1 MAVPVKK
8 EEEKQV
14 EQDKV
19 PVSKKL
25 SSPIVI
31 VTPDLEDVEGDP
43 PTAEGTDRE
52 SLKRNSSQN
61 VGIDRRKSSNTLQ
74 SVTGRPRDSH
84 GNLVSELS
92 TASSTETDI
101 NRGKTAVKKSKNRK
115 SYANRKRRRSSV
127 SQSEKETKLIKSE
140 KNTNGTGR
148 KASISAEKS
157 KVFQN
162 EVKIISEVKANKTP
176 TPTSF
181 ESVTTLPQ
189 RRKNRMEELIQ
200 SYASP
205 DQRSPDFSSSSPF
218 SPNLLQ
224 MSPPNALTQRFGNVF
239 RASRCWERSEDDT
252 WERRRVHGSDSD
264 QSQHSSTTMSDSEKD
279 EFSLAKVPMKKTK
292 SSLYAPT
299 IINVLYNL
307 EVMKKKRRKKSIRD
321 QVKSIKERVYQ
332 ALKNVDMHDSSD
344 EDESNFKLPSI
355 FPGAFKRGEEKRRNK
370 VMEGVLRYV
379 GECNHRYQIISE
391 VNDWISDPCSL
402 ADGMIPDE
410 EMDGTLMECEDIHEN
425 VLEVLNQ
432 FGDTTSEVVRLGGQ
446 LLKEASNIIKE
457 NELQAKKMQGKPSDF
472 NIVYDERA
480 LLSDPVKWDNA
491 VKMVLQTLNDAVKWT
506 KNASHKHLYGKCTKQ
521 FRNLSVA
528 MSKKEM
534 ELKEKRK
541 TVEELK
547 TKMNIAKAAA
557 EKQVKEMDEVKK
569 VVRRMSVDVEEKKNL
584 LAQYEEKNKTLMRK
598 LQGYESQMKILQAEI
613 ETRIVEKTVT
623 VTQEVEVAAA
633 KKPKK
638 PPPSPEVIKVVDS
651 STQLKLD
658 ETEVKLKEALDRIEL
673 LRDKLRELDRQL
685 KHEQEKVRILR
696 SDLEKAERAAEEAM
710 EAMPDTINMIEVPI
724 EAPQQDVEKDSAY
737 YKTLLSGMKNEFN
750 TEIEKLKGFLK
761 KERSRN
767 IAAVRRVENNHKDHL
782 HAIQKDTL
790 RVLRA
795 IIHFRDHVIT
805 ILEKENLKEPAFAL
819 TQLPTLI
826 PEKLVPDPREML
838 ALLVGNVVEYMHKME
853 LTLANAFLAMR
864 MVVKSA
870 IEAQKEFQ
878 QQQRLTQARSVER
891 IKDEESKAKV
901 KHVTAAKMETTRLT
915 YRLKKAKE
923 RLQKFEEIS
932 DLSSSDKKYLAL
944 LERYRMVWKMYN
956 RLQKDMDVLQ
966 ADFQTSLEEQ
976 IKEREDIMVT
986 SIRMDLK
993 ASKKSNEAQLK
1004 LTIGDQKKNL
1014 DILQRAFEDNK
1025 ISKDL
1030 YAMAVSLIK
1039 KAMVIPQKRL
1049 RYLVEQY
1056 IAFQTVKETR
1066 TRVKVIL
1073 SDEHLGMEMRKDIIS
1088 YMKRIDEKFH
1098 MSMTMWHE
1106 QMAALEKE
1114 RRNLFKSIWKV
1125 FTNVVSETGL
1135 LLVHPLLKEDN
1146 EDSVY
1151 ARLTGALNRDQ
1162 LRRMLSKRKTAQG
1175 FSQLPKSV
1183 NGYNALNSY
1192 KTHKMWQTTM
1202 DLFNKESDI
1211 VVTTPHTVEY
1221 DINKP
1226 LISAAKQLRE
1236 KRGTF
1241 PLAQTQN
1248 YFITKEM
1255 QIQD

>member
-1 MAVPVKK
+1 M
-8 EEEKQV
+8 
-14 EQDKV
+14 
-19 PVSKKL
+19 L
-25 SSPIVI
+25 I
-31 VTPDLEDVEGDP
+31 TG
-43 PTAEGTDRE
+43 
-52 SLKRNSSQN
+52 N
-61 VGIDRRKSSNTLQ
+61 VLQKSSEQLQ
-74 SVTGRPRDSH
+74 RIKS
-84 GNLVSELS
+84 NLGSTSASELS
-92 TASSTETDI
+92 TATSMETDM
-101 NRGKTAVKKSKNRK
+101 NRGKKSGKKTKSRK
-115 SYANRKRRRSSV
+115 SNVNSTRRRSSE
-127 SQSEKETKLIKSE
+127 SESKKPPKQM
-140 KNTNGTGR
+140 K
-148 KASISAEKS
+148 AEKITKTTNKGTATETS
-157 KVFQN
+157 KVVQT
-162 EVKIISEVKANKTP
+162 EVKIISSFKANMTP

-181 ESVTTLPQ
+181 DSVSNLPQ
-189 RRKNRMEELIQ
+189 RRKNRMEDLIQ
-200 SYASP
+200 SYGDP
-205 DQRSPDFSSSSPF
+205 DQRSPDISSASPM
-218 SPNLLQ
+218 SPHLLHS
-224 MSPPNALTQRFGNVF
+224 SPPNALIQRFGNVY
-239 RASRCWERSEDDT
+239 RASRMWDKGEDNA
-252 WERRRVHGSDSD
+252 WERRQVHGSDSD
-264 QSQHSSTTMSDSEKD
+264 QSQHSSTTVSDSEAD
-279 EFSLAKVPMKKTK
+279 EFSLAKVPMRKTK
-292 SSLYAPT
+292 SDLYSSNV
-299 IINVLYNL
+299 INVLYNL
-307 EVMKKKRRKKSIRD
+307 EVLKKKRKKKKIRD
-321 QVKSIKERVYQ
+321 QVKSIKGRVYQ
-332 ALKNVDMHDSSD
+332 ALKNMDMHLDSSD
-344 EDESNFKLPSI
+344 EEEEANMRLPSI
-355 FPGAFKRGEEKRRNK
+355 FPAVVKREEEKRRSK
-370 VMEGVLRYV
+370 ILEGTIRYV
-379 GECNHRYQIISE
+379 GKCNHRYQIISE
-391 VNDWISDPCSL
+391 VNDWISDPSSL
-402 ADGMIPDE
+402 ADSMVPDE
-410 EMDGTLMECEDIHEN
+410 EMENALVEYEDIHQN
-425 VLEVLNQ
+425 VLEILDQ
-432 FGDTTSEVVRLGGQ
+432 FSDTSDKVVQLGGQ

-457 NELQAKKMQGKPSDF
+457 NELQAKKMQAKTSDF

-506 KNASHKHLYGKCTKQ
+506 KNANHKHLYGKCSKQ
-521 FRNLSVA
+521 FRNISVA
-528 MSKKEM
+528 MSKKEL

-541 TVEELK
+541 SVEDLK
-547 TKMNIAKAAA
+547 TKMNMAKAAA
-557 EKQVKEMDEVKK
+557 EKQIKEMDEIKK

-598 LQGYESQMKILQAEI
+598 LQQYESQMKTLQAEI

-623 VTQEVEVAAA
+623 VTQEVEAAVN
-633 KKPKK
+633 KKLKK
-638 PPPSPEVIKVVDS
+638 PPPAPEVIKVVDS

-658 ETEVKLKEALDRIEL
+658 ETEVKLKEALDRIEI
-673 LRDKLRELDRQL
+673 LREKLRELDRQW

-710 EAMPDTINMIEVPI
+710 EAMPETINIIEMPV
-724 EAPQQDVEKDSAY
+724 EVQQQDVEKDSAY

-795 IIHFRDHVIT
+795 IIHFRDHVIN

-864 MVVKSA
+864 MVVKGA
-870 IEAQKEFQ
+870 IEAQKEFAQ
-878 QQQRLTQARSVER
+878 QQQLMKPRSVDR
-891 IKDEESKAKV
+891 LKDEESKARV
-901 KHVTAAKMETTRLT
+901 KHVQTAKMETTRLSH
-915 YRLKKAKE
+915 RLKKAKE

-966 ADFQTSLEEQ
+966 SDFQTSLEDQ
-976 IKEREDIMVT
+976 IKEREDFMVT

-993 ASKKSNEAQLK
+993 ESKKTNEAQLK
-1004 LTIGDQKKNL
+1004 MTIGDQKRNL
-1014 DILQRAFEDNK
+1014 DILQKAFEDNK

-1039 KAMVIPQKRL
+1039 KAMVVPQKRL

-1066 TRVKVIL
+1066 NRVKVIL

-1106 QMAALEKE
+1106 QMATLEKE
-1114 RRNLFKSIWKV
+1114 RRNLFKSIWRV
-1125 FTNVVSETGL
+1125 FTDVVTETGL
-1135 LLVHPLLKEDN
+1135 LLVHPLLKGDDEN
-1146 EDSVY
+1146 SVY

-1162 LRRMLSKRKTAQG
+1162 LRRMLAKRKTARG
-1175 FSQLPKSV
+1175 FNQMPKSI

-1192 KTHKMWQTTM
+1192 KIHKTWQTKLN
-1202 DLFNKESDI
+1202 LFNKDSDI
-1211 VVTTPHTVEY
+1211 IVTTPHVVEY
-1221 DINKP
+1221 DVNKP
-1226 LISAAKQLRE
+1226 LMSAKRKLME
-1236 KRGTF
+1236 KRGSF
-1241 PLAQTQN
+1241 PLATSQN

-1255 QIQD
+1255 QIQES